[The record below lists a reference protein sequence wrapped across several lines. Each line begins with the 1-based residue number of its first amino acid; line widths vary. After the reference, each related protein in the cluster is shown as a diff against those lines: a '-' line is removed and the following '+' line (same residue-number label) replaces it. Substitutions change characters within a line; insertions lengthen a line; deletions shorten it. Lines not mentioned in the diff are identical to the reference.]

1 MVFIGDDEGRDW
13 VVVIYLRYEDRLKK
27 KMGRTKVNKSVSD
40 RSFRLRRCDSAWK
53 SYRKKSLTC
62 F

>member
-27 KMGRTKVNKSVSD
+27 KMGMTKVNKGILPL
-40 RSFRLRRCDSAWK
+40 SFLS
-53 SYRKKSLTC
+53 
-62 F
+62 